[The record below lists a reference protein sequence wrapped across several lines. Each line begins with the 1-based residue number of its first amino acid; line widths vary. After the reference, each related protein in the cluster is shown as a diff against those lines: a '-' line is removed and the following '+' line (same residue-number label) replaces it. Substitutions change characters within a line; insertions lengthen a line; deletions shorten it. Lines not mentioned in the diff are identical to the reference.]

1 TSIWSDEETQTPIL
15 GPQPAPVGAEAVG
28 AGVQPTHRVVWD
40 NPIIWR
46 EIRTWAYGRKIIL
59 VKAVYWLLWAGA
71 ALVLWNALRSE
82 EPAAKSA
89 LAMPLLPMCVLS
101 LMLVNVQAVI
111 SMTTERDAGAMDLLL
126 VSDLSPA
133 AIIFGKLGGVWY
145 NCMDFVLLPVLL
157 CVGIWLAGAVSFE
170 NFLYLTIGLLVLF
183 GFVSIL
189 GVHTGMTF
197 PNSRTAIAVS
207 LGTVFFLCV
216 GVAVCM
222 MIMAAFSGSF
232 QAQLQPFLAVMVGG
246 GLGLYA
252 VMGFRTPSAAKA
264 LAAFGCP
271 LAAFYAITSFLL
283 GYTLG
288 VFLVVVGAY
297 GFAAAALL
305 VPALAEFDV
314 ATGRTTVD

>member
-1 TSIWSDEETQTPIL
+1 
-15 GPQPAPVGAEAVG
+15 
-28 AGVQPTHRVVWD
+28 
-40 NPIIWR
+40 
-46 EIRTWAYGRKIIL
+46 
-59 VKAVYWLLWAGA
+59 
-71 ALVLWNALRSE
+71 
-82 EPAAKSA
+82 
-89 LAMPLLPMCVLS
+89 
-101 LMLVNVQAVI
+101 
-111 SMTTERDAGAMDLLL
+111 
-126 VSDLSPA
+126 
-133 AIIFGKLGGVWY
+133 
-145 NCMDFVLLPVLL
+145 
-157 CVGIWLAGAVSFE
+157 
-170 NFLYLTIGLLVLF
+170 
-183 GFVSIL
+183 
-189 GVHTGMTF
+189 
-197 PNSRTAIAVS
+197 
-207 LGTVFFLCV
+207 
-216 GVAVCM
+216 